1 MKVLLL
7 NGSLK
12 HAPDETNTG
21 ELSQL
26 VLDGMAGPDVQAEV
40 IRLADKNIP
49 VGVVR
54 SAGAGDDWP
63 EIADKIKA
71 CDVLILATPIWW
83 GALSSLLQR
92 VIERMDYIDEEHRAG
107 KPNQLYNKVGGII
120 VTGNEDGAMSIIGR
134 LMMVMTFMGLTLP
147 PGCATYWIGEV
158 GGSLAGDPD
167 RRRAN
172 ETTKAMAKT
181 LGRNL
186 LFYATLLKAYPLEP
200 GS

>member
-1 MKVLLL
+1 MKVLVL

-21 ELSQL
+21 ELAQL
-26 VLDGMAGPDVQAEV
+26 VLDGMVGPDVQTDT

-54 SAGAGDDWP
+54 SAGEGDDWP
-63 EIADKIKA
+63 EIAEKIK
-71 CDVLILATPIWW
+71 DSDILIMATPTWW
-83 GALSSLLQR
+83 GGRSSLIQR

-107 KPNQLYNKVGGII
+107 KPNQLYNKVGGIV
-120 VTGNEDGAMSIIGR
+120 VTGNEDGAMSIIGGI
-134 LMMVMTFMGLTLP
+134 MMMMTFMGFTLP

-158 GGSLAGDPD
+158 GGSLDGDPD

-172 ETTKAMAKT
+172 ETTKKMAKT

-186 LFYATLLKAYPLEP
+186 LFYATLLKVHPLEP
-200 GS
+200 SN